1 MNSLFL
7 LILMLFLAGGCGTD
21 TGNPFSE
28 SEPSYGDIVAP
39 GDPFP
44 GEEPFTYSLLKASCR
59 KISRCNSEE
68 LSYNQCLGY
77 FYELTTVDTE
87 IGLTVGQYTNL
98 QAVLN
103 AENSNELTLNVSAT
117 ETCVEEF
124 EALDCDDTEI
134 INSYQPSETN
144 PLIRLNEALS
154 NSCTGVF

>member
-1 MNSLFL
+1 MKFLPL
-7 LILMLFLAGGCGTD
+7 LILILFMAVGCGTD

-28 SEPSYGDIVAP
+28 GEPSYGDIVAP

-59 KISRCNSEE
+59 KISRCNTD
-68 LSYNQCLGY
+68 LSYNQCIGY
-77 FYELTTVDTE
+77 FYELTNVDTE

-98 QAVLN
+98 QAVYN
-103 AENSNELTLNVSAT
+103 AENSNELSLNVSAT
-117 ETCVEEF
+117 ETCIEDF
-124 EALDCDDTEI
+124 EALDCDDTQI

-144 PLIRLNEALS
+144 PLVRLNEALS